1 MNIMDLEIFPEQNP
15 AEANCVVRVSTT
27 SWADRRG
34 LHMKKSLTFL
44 RRQCKGINL
53 IEEDIRAT
61 SPTETMFRISNWN
74 EVTDGLYT
82 VEICNESRDW
92 ESGYVEDWDYRLV
105 PKDKI

>member
-1 MNIMDLEIFPEQNP
+1 MRLMSLEISPEQNP

-27 SWADRRG
+27 SWIDRRG
-34 LHMKKSLTFL
+34 LHMKKSLIFL
-44 RRQCKGINL
+44 RRQCKGVNL
-53 IEEDIRAT
+53 IQEEVSAT
-61 SPTETMFRISNWN
+61 TPTEALFRIINWN
-74 EVTDGLYT
+74 EVADGIYT